1 MESFYYMVGL
11 FLQTGLA
18 TNNGNGVSALSWQ
31 ELEAFMRCTQISLS
45 NWESDTLRRMSAS
58 YASAVVRYNDQNI
71 EAPYQ
76 SEEDKQ
82 AFADEVKTALRNVQV
97 KEKHGLSQNQNR
109 G

>member
-1 MESFYYMVGL
+1 MEPFSYMVGI

-31 ELEAFMRCTQISLS
+31 ELEAFMRCTHIPLS
-45 NWESDTLRRMSAS
+45 NWESDTLRRMSAN
-58 YASAVVRYNDQNI
+58 YASAVVRYNDQNV

-82 AFADEVKTALRNVQV
+82 AFADEVKSALRNVQV
-97 KEKHGLSQNQNR
+97 KEKYGFSQNKD
-109 G
+109 